1 MVSAKDDNFSVH
13 SAIQAF
19 IRLLLDKP
27 SLRGKKR
34 LLEAEDKDEGKNDE
48 KPPQNRI
55 LTQTGIIEVPI
66 ST

>member
-19 IRLLLDKP
+19 VRLLLDNP

-34 LLEAEDKDEGKNDE
+34 VLDEEEDKDEGNKDD
-48 KPPQNRI
+48 KVPQNRI
-55 LTQTGIIEVPI
+55 LTQTGIVEVPI
-66 ST
+66 